1 MVAIIIVLEGLIGAT
16 AAAILCVLQATGAI
30 DVGWGWAVSPFP
42 LSMALEIATVFAAW
56 IQISLLER
64 KS

>member
-42 LSMALEIATVFAAW
+42 LSMAL
-56 IQISLLER
+56 
-64 KS
+64 